1 MSTKNIMVAAQLSS
15 WRPRA
20 DKSFT
25 ITFST
30 GELPPQM
37 VLELASLHSRLGVLY
52 FCDKESLNAGEI
64 AQLDKV
70 DIELEKKSYAQRL
83 RSVMFLYHK
92 QMGGDENNFKQSYE
106 MYMESIIRKWKEKLD
121 I

>member
-1 MSTKNIMVAAQLSS
+1 MDNKKITVAAQLSS

-37 VLELASLHSRLGVLY
+37 VLDLASLHSRLGVLY
-52 FCDKESLNAGEI
+52 FADKETINADEL

-70 DIELEKKSYAQRL
+70 DIELEKKSYSQRL
-83 RSVMFLYHK
+83 RSVMYLYHL
-92 QMGGDENNFKQSYE
+92 QVGGDASNFKQAYE
-106 MYMESIIRKWKEKLD
+106 MYMESIIKKWKDKLEP
-121 I
+121 